1 MGRPA
6 SASVNRMARHAVPFA
21 PMQPL
26 PILLTLAYLA
36 VNFALVV
43 WIAREETAGRAVP
56 SGVLRVGRILRYV
69 PPLFGLAYLV
79 TIAGDWPFFLFVV
92 GFFAFA
98 FFLLDR
104 SLGFPSQPRKR

>member
-1 MGRPA
+1 M
-6 SASVNRMARHAVPFA
+6 
-21 PMQPL
+21 L
-26 PILLTLAYLA
+26 PIALAATYLA
-36 VNFALVV
+36 INLGFVV
-43 WIAREETAGRAVP
+43 WIAREEVRDTP
-56 SGVLRVGRILRYV
+56 PPPWVLVIARILRYL
-69 PPLFGLAYLV
+69 PPLIGLLYLV